1 LNGEDKMAK
10 QLGFGCM
17 KLPLLDKDDQTSFD
31 TETSNKLVD
40 TFLERGFTYFDTA
53 YTYHE
58 FKSGGAVRETLVKR
72 HNRAEFALA
81 TKLLPRMLKSVE
93 DQERIFN
100 EQLENCG
107 VEFFDYFLL
116 HNIGVS
122 AYEQACR
129 YDTFGFALKKKE
141 EGKIKNLGISFHDTS
156 ELLDEILTAH
166 PELDFVQLQIN
177 YIDWENPGI
186 QSRRCYEVA
195 RKHNKSIVVMEPCK
209 GGNLALVPEKA
220 NGLMK

>member
-1 LNGEDKMAK
+1 
-10 QLGFGCM
+10 
-17 KLPLLDKDDQTSFD
+17 
-31 TETSNKLVD
+31 
-40 TFLERGFTYFDTA
+40 
-53 YTYHE
+53 
-58 FKSGGAVRETLVKR
+58 
-72 HNRAEFALA
+72 
-81 TKLLPRMLKSVE
+81 MLKSVE

-122 AYEQACR
+122 AYEQACK

-141 EGKIKNLGISFHDTS
+141 EGKIKNLSISFHDIH
-156 ELLDEILTAH
+156 ELLDEILTTH

-177 YIDWENPGI
+177 YIYWENPGI

-195 RKHNKSIVVMEPCK
+195 RKHNKPIVVMEPCK
-209 GGNLALVPEKA
+209 GDNLALVSEKQ
-220 NGLMK
+220 KD